1 MKLKKLFAGI
11 LAVAM
16 MATMAAPAFAATVG
30 TEIDSGKKSFT
41 SAPNG
46 VILLDKSYD
55 TNHGDFDSDTVNLQ
69 LMDFSDGKKVH
80 IAKSSVTEDA
90 AQSLI
95 PQFAAAYVSK
105 DEDGAL
111 TGAQIS
117 VTLPNYQKVGVY
129 TYQVKETKG
138 YTLGMTYDETT
149 YTMTVNVV
157 NAIGVDGKIDDTNKV
172 CYVYFKN
179 GTEKIAGIKNT
190 YNAGTLNVTKDVEG
204 NMGDRS
210 ADTKFDFKV
219 VLSVPTGFAMN
230 STLTIP
236 DGATIVWNETHT
248 VATVTAKL
256 SHSET
261 LSIGNIPYGMTYVV
275 NEMDGEGENATAVA
289 NGNKNGNYEVKYD
302 SKQNGTIDK
311 EHVDGEAVVSTT
323 VTNTFG
329 ETNVDTGVI
338 LDNAPYIALM
348 MVVVAGAAVMIIKKR
363 RHFED

>member
-16 MATMAAPAFAATVG
+16 MATMAAPAFAATGV
-30 TEIDSGKKSFT
+30 EIDSKKNFT

-46 VILLDKSYD
+46 TILLDKSYD

-69 LMDFSDGKKVH
+69 LVDFTDGKKVH

-90 AQSLI
+90 AQSLT
-95 PQFAAAYVSK
+95 PQFAAANVSK
-105 DEDGAL
+105 DENGAL

-117 VTLPNYQKVGVY
+117 VTLPDYQKVGVY
-129 TYQVKETKG
+129 TYQVKEVKG
-138 YTLGMTYDETT
+138 NTLGMTYDETT

-157 NAIGVDGKIDDTNKV
+157 NATDADGKIDGTNKV
-172 CYVYFKN
+172 CYVNFKN
-179 GTEKIAGIKNT
+179 GTDKITDIKNI

-210 ADTKFDFKV
+210 TDTTFDFKV
-219 VLSVPTGFAMN
+219 TLKVPTGSAMN
-230 STLTIP
+230 STLIVP
-236 DGATIVWNETHT
+236 DTATLTWNDTKTE
-248 VATVTAKL
+248 ATVTTSL
-256 SHSET
+256 SHGQT
-261 LSIGNIPYGMTYVV
+261 LSIGNIPYGMEYVV
-275 NEMDGEGENATAVA
+275 DEMNGQNAVA
-289 NGNKNGNYEVKYD
+289 DGNKNGNYEVKYD
-302 SKQNGTIDK
+302 TKKAGTINK
-311 EHVDGEAVVSTT
+311 ELVDQEATVTTT

>member
-16 MATMAAPAFAATVG
+16 MATMAAPAFATTLG

-46 VILLDKSYD
+46 VILLDKSYAL
-55 TNHGDFDSDTVNLQ
+55 NHGDFDSDAVNLQ
-69 LMDFSDGKKVH
+69 LVDFADGKKVH
-80 IAKSSVTEDA
+80 VAKSSVTEDA
-90 AQSLI
+90 AQSLT
-95 PQFAAAYVSK
+95 PQFAVANVSK
-105 DEDGAL
+105 DENGEL
-111 TGAQIS
+111 TGTQIS
-117 VTLPNYQKVGVY
+117 ITLPDYQKVGVY
-129 TYQVKETKG
+129 TYQVKEVKG
-138 YTLGMTYDETT
+138 NTLGMTYDETT

-157 NAIGVDGKIDDTNKV
+157 NAIGADGKIDGTNKV
-172 CYVYFKN
+172 CYVFFKN
-179 GTEKIAGIKNT
+179 GTDKIPGITNT

-210 ADTKFDFKV
+210 TDTTFDFKV
-219 VLSVPTGFAMN
+219 TLTVPTGKAMN
-230 STLTIP
+230 STLTVP
-236 DGATIVWNETHT
+236 DTATLVWNENKT
-248 VATVTAKL
+248 VATVTTSL
-256 SHSET
+256 SHGQT
-261 LSIGNIPYGMTYVV
+261 LCIGNIPYGMTYVV
-275 NEMDGEGENATAVA
+275 DEMNGQNAVA
-289 NGNKNGNYEVKYD
+289 DGNKNGNYDVKYD
-302 SKQNGTIDK
+302 DKKAGTIDK
-311 EHVDGEAVVSTT
+311 EYVNNDAVVSTT

>member
-16 MATMAAPAFAATVG
+16 MATMAAPAFATTGG
-30 TEIDSGKKSFT
+30 TEIDPAKKSFT

-46 VILLDKSYD
+46 VILLDKSYSLS
-55 TNHGDFDSDTVNLQ
+55 HGIFDSDTVNLE
-69 LMDFSDGKKVH
+69 LVDFSDGKKVQ
-80 IAKSSVTEDA
+80 IAKSSLTEDD
-90 AQSLI
+90 AQSLL
-95 PQFAAAYVSK
+95 PQFAAANVSK
-105 DEDGAL
+105 DENGAL
-111 TGAQIS
+111 TGTQIS
-117 VTLPNYQKVGVY
+117 ITLPDYQKVGVY

-138 YTLGMTYDETT
+138 NTLGMSYDETT

-157 NAIGVDGKIDDTNKV
+157 NATNADGKIDGTNKV
-172 CYVYFKN
+172 CYVNFKN
-179 GTEKIAGIKNT
+179 GTTKVLDITNA

-210 ADTKFDFKV
+210 TDTTFDFKV
-219 VLSVPTGFAMN
+219 TLTVPAGKVMN
-230 STLTIP
+230 STLTVP
-236 DGATIVWNETHT
+236 DNATLVWNESKT
-248 VATVTAKL
+248 VATVTTSL
-256 SHSET
+256 SHGET

-275 NEMDGEGENATAVA
+275 DEMNGQNAVA
-289 NGNKNGNYEVKYD
+289 DGNKNGNYEVKYD
-302 SKQNGTIDK
+302 DHKAGTIDK
-311 EHVDGEAVVSTT
+311 EYVNGEAVVSTT